1 MKKTITRLL
10 TLVLALT
17 MLAGIAGIAGAEE
30 APVTIRFARA
40 GNVQDPEQDR
50 ILLELQKRL
59 NIKLEIVS
67 IPWDQFPNKM
77 NIMVSTGEPLDF
89 VIGDPGS
96 TVEGWAKD
104 QLIIPWD
111 DLLATGKYPR
121 VNALVNSDMYAN
133 FKIDGK
139 VYYKPLPLVPNQRGM
154 LIRTDWLKN
163 VGLEMPQTLDD
174 LYQVMYA
181 FTYNDPDQNG
191 VDDTYGIWD
200 YFGLPYIERCFAV
213 NAPNMGPNSG
223 DVCWVEQEDGSV
235 TRYEISK
242 QNLEAMKFLRK
253 CYQEGLIKPD
263 FITTKVDEDIGYA
276 NFSAGKYGLADTSK
290 AQLAYDNLLAM
301 NPDAT
306 VALMPALTG
315 VNGVPANSGNN
326 GGSWWGSCITKSC
339 QHPEKVLEL
348 FEYAL
353 TAEGRELTEFGIEG
367 IHYTS
372 KETVDEVTVYT
383 MNPEECAKDWDL
395 ESNGLQYPLCWGSFN
410 YGENFYIPID
420 EYDYN
425 FDLAYQN
432 MRTWINSTMANGQFA
447 SWATDIAKYSIA
459 SPLLN
464 VNSSDVQGDFST
476 LKSIYDE
483 YRLRIIMDEDVD
495 VDALFEEMKAEGL
508 SNGGESV
515 IAAGNA
521 IWNAS
526 K

>member
-1 MKKTITRLL
+1 MKHLVKLL
-10 TLVLALT
+10 CALLVLT
-17 MLAGIAGIAGAEE
+17 MFSSLFVTATAEE

-77 NIMVSTGEPLDF
+77 NIMVSTGEPIDF

-96 TVEGWAKD
+96 TVEGWAND
-104 QLIIPWD
+104 GLIIPWD
-111 DLLATGKYPR
+111 DLLATGKYPH
-121 VNALVNSDMYAN
+121 VAALVNSDMYAN
-133 FKIDGK
+133 FKINGK

-154 LIRTDWLKN
+154 LIRTDWLEKL
-163 VGLEMPQTLDD
+163 GLKMPTNLDEF
-174 LYQVMYA
+174 YEVMDA
-181 FTYNDPDQNG
+181 FTHQDPDGNG

-200 YFGLPYIERCFAV
+200 YFGLPYIERCFAI

-223 DVCWVEQEDGSV
+223 DTCWVEQEDGSI
-235 TRYEISK
+235 TRYEISP
-242 QNLEAMKFLRK
+242 QNLEALKFLRK
-253 CYQEGLIKPD
+253 AYQEGLLKPD
-263 FITTKVDEDIGYA
+263 FITTKVDSDIGYA
-276 NFSAGKYGLADTSK
+276 NFSAGKYGLCDTSNP
-290 AQLAYDNLLAM
+290 QLAYDTLISM
-301 NPDAT
+301 DPDAT
-306 VALMPALTG
+306 VALMPALEG

-326 GGSWWGSCITKSC
+326 GGSWWGACITATC
-339 QHPEKVLEL
+339 EHPEKVLEL

-367 IHYTS
+367 IHFTH
-372 KETVDEVTVYT
+372 KETENGVTKYY
-383 MNPEECAKDWDL
+383 MNAEECAKDWDID
-395 ESNGLQYPLCWGSFN
+395 SNGLQYPLCWGCFN

-432 MRTWINSTMANGQFA
+432 MRTWINSDMANSQFA

-464 VNSSDVQGDFST
+464 VNSSDVQGDFSA
-476 LKSIYDE
+476 LRSLYSE
-483 YRLRIIMDEDVD
+483 YRLQIIMDEDVD
-495 VDALFEEMKAEGL
+495 VDALFEEMKSEWLAA
-508 SNGGESV
+508 GGEA
-515 IAAGNA
+515 IIEAGNA